1 MNLEEKKEV
10 KSWYDKPRFVVNI
23 VTLLLFGI
31 LVYSQSISS
40 SSNLTGWELFRNI
53 MNVNLL
59 YVIILIYF
67 VIIRFR
73 VGKRYFNYCN
83 VLLILLY
90 FFVTMTSFLS
100 IISSFDL
107 LLFLVLLINLT
118 LFIQMSH
125 TFLRGTV
132 SWKEF
137 GMERSPFNEIKAGNY
152 FVIVFVLSTLYLVI
166 NLISTGE
173 FSGVVLTLFV
183 SLYYIFFSRYIY
195 LYSLYLDSIDKD
207 KDNSGNFGEVKEKM
221 VDSVNKVINEEKIDS
236 FVDTTRDKIDEMID
250 DVSEKLEDLS
260 GSQEAEPEEFILKE
274 TEIEVVK
281 KKKKKK
287 KKKKPT
293 TENVGG
299 DE

>member
-10 KSWYDKPRFVVNI
+10 KSWYDKPRFVTNV

-40 SSNLTGWELFRNI
+40 NSDLTGWELFRNI

-59 YVIILIYF
+59 YVIILLYF
-67 VIIRFR
+67 ILIRFR

-83 VLLILLY
+83 LFLILLY
-90 FFVTMTSFLS
+90 FFVTMTSLLS

-107 LLFLVLLINLT
+107 LLFLVLLINIT

-132 SWKEF
+132 TWKEF
-137 GMERSPFNEIKAGNY
+137 KMERSPFNEIKGNTY

-166 NLISTGE
+166 NLISSGE
-173 FSGVVLTLFV
+173 FTGVVLTLFV
-183 SLYYIFFSRYIY
+183 ALYYMFFSRYIY
-195 LYSLYLDSIDKD
+195 LYGVYLDSIDKD

-221 VDSVNKVINEEKIDS
+221 VDSVNKAINDDKIDN
-236 FVDTTRDKIDEMID
+236 FVDNTRDKIDNMID
-250 DVSEKLEDLS
+250 DVTEKIEGLS
-260 GSQEAEPEEFILKE
+260 GEDDGHKEVTLDEE
-274 TEIEVVK
+274 EVASVK

-287 KKKKPT
+287 KNKSSDRG
-293 TENVGG
+293 E
-299 DE
+299 E